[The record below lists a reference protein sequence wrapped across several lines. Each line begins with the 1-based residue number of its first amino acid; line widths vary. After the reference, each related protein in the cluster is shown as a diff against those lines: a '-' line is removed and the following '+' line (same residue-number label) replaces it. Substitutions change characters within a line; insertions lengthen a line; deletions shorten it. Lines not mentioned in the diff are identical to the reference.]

1 MGKDKKNSAGLIKKF
16 ALFYKPHIN
25 VFVLDLVCALLI
37 CVIDLAFPLVSRM
50 VMQTLLPQKLYT
62 TFFLVMGALAFSYV
76 LRTFFTY
83 IVTYIG
89 HRLGVLMEA
98 DMRSALFAHMQKLS
112 FSFYDNNRTGYLMSR
127 VTTDLFDITELAHHG
142 PEDIFISTVTMAGA
156 IIIMFGVNWKLA
168 LLLAVLV
175 PIGVTFTIL
184 NRKRMLSTSKSV
196 KERQAGI
203 NAGIESSIS
212 GARVAKAFVNEDY
225 EIEKFQR
232 SNEYFKNSKREFY
245 AAMAVFLSGMEFFT
259 NIFNVAVIAFGGY
272 LIMRGELD
280 YIGLITFT
288 LYVSA
293 FLTPVRK
300 FSQFMELYSSGMA
313 GFERFD
319 EIMSIKPEI
328 VDSPDA
334 KSLKKV
340 KGDIV
345 FKNVGFS
352 YNNQKSVLKDINLSI
367 KPGQTIA
374 LVGPSGGG
382 KTTLSHLIPRF
393 YEIETG
399 NITIDGSDIR
409 DVTLESL
416 RENIGI
422 VSQDVFLFADTVKEN
437 IRYGKI
443 NATDEEIIEAAKRAE
458 IHDMIIEMEHGYDTN
473 VGDRGVLLSGGQK
486 QRISIARIFLKNPP
500 ILILDEATSALDTIT
515 EAKIQA
521 AFTELSKG
529 RTTLVIAHR
538 LSTVH
543 NADEIIVISDKGV
556 EERGTHDELIS
567 MHGAYATLYESQLK

>member
-1 MGKDKKNSAGLIKKF
+1 MSSNKKSNAGLVRKF
-16 ALFYKPHIN
+16 ARFYKPHAHI
-25 VFVLDLVCALLI
+25 FALDLVSALLI

-50 VMQTLLPQKLYT
+50 VMQNLLPEKLYT
-62 TFFLVMGALAFSYV
+62 TFFIVMGALALAYV
-76 LRTFFTY
+76 LRTFFAY

-89 HRLGVLMEA
+89 HHLGVLMEA
-98 DMRSALFAHMQKLS
+98 DMRSALFSHMQKLS

-142 PEDIFISTVTMAGA
+142 PEDIFTSTVTMAGA
-156 IIIMFGVNWKLA
+156 IVIMFSVNWKLA
-168 LLLAVLV
+168 LMLAVLV
-175 PIGVTFTIL
+175 PVGVTFTIL
-184 NRKRMLSTSKSV
+184 NRKRMMSTSKRV

-225 EIEKFQR
+225 EIEKFES
-232 SNEYFKNSKREFY
+232 SNEYFKSSKREFY
-245 AAMAVFLSGMEFFT
+245 AAMAIFLSGMEFFT
-259 NIFNVAVIAFGGY
+259 NIFHVAVIAFGGY

-319 EIMSIKPEI
+319 EIMSIAPEI
-328 VDSPDA
+328 VDVADA
-334 KSLKKV
+334 KPLKNV
-340 KGDIV
+340 AGEIV
-345 FKNVGFS
+345 FNNVGFS
-352 YNNQKSVLKDINLSI
+352 YNNHKSVLKDINLNI

-393 YEIETG
+393 YEIDSG
-399 NITIDGSDIR
+399 SITIDENDIR

-422 VSQDVFLFADTVKEN
+422 VSQDVFLFAATVKEN

-543 NADEIIVISDKGV
+543 NADEIIVISDKGI
-556 EERGTHDELIS
+556 EERGTHDELIAQR
-567 MHGAYATLYESQLK
+567 GAYASLYESQLK